1 MNLAALALSAITTLA
16 SSGLA
21 NAEQLTGSVRI
32 IDGDTVEVSGRV
44 IRLHGIDAPEA
55 GQKCSLASGKKWPCG
70 EMAIDRLAELSGNRV
85 SCKGTASDI
94 YGRLLGICSSPDG
107 NNINEIMVAEG
118 LAWAF
123 RKYSTDYAPAED
135 RARASGTGI
144 WRASTETP
152 WDYRAAKWT
161 VAKQVAPQGCPIKG
175 NISENGR
182 VYHTPWSPWY
192 TRTKVTPS
200 KGERWFCTERE
211 AIDAG
216 WRAAAW
222 R

>member
-1 MNLAALALSAITTLA
+1 M
-16 SSGLA
+16 
-21 NAEQLTGSVRI
+21 
-32 IDGDTVEVSGRV
+32 

-55 GQKCSLASGKKWPCG
+55 GQKCSLPSGRNWPCG
-70 EMAIDRLAELSGNRV
+70 EMAMDRLAELSGKRV
-85 SCKGTASDI
+85 SCKGTDTDM
-94 YGRLLGICSSPDG
+94 YGRLLGICSSPEG
-107 NNINEIMVAEG
+107 KNINEVMVAEG

-123 RKYSTDYAPAED
+123 RKYSSDYASAED
-135 RARASGTGI
+135 RAKASGIGI
-144 WRASTETP
+144 WRANTETP
-152 WDYRAAKWT
+152 WDYRAAKWI

-175 NISENGR
+175 NISENGH

-192 TRTKVTPS
+192 TRTKVTAS

-211 AIDAG
+211 ALDAG